1 MWRLWS
7 LHSRLPKKKLEEK
20 KEYKKEKYHKGEKGK
35 TYKKK
40 RYQGHAHIGEEW
52 VSGDVSSSSEDEGI
66 ASIAIQRPS
75 PTPRLF
81 TNLTDEYYSSTCL
94 MAKEDKVYSSDDSS
108 CSDNDDPSLE
118 NKMKEEFGIK
128 AYDLIFA
135 LTKKLAKRKRS
146 LEGQEELLILEIEKN
161 LGLKESLSKRKEMV
175 EALTRE
181 LSLAKATIEEKEVE
195 LAKAKSSMVDLEGVN
210 YELQL
215 NISNLHV
222 QCKDLKAQ
230 FNTFKDSTSS

>member
-52 VSGDVSSSSEDEGI
+52 VSGDESSSSEDEGI

-108 CSDNDDPSLE
+108 SSDFDESFLK
-118 NKMKEEFGIK
+118 NKLVEEFGIK
-128 AYDLIFA
+128 AYHMIFA
-135 LTKKLAKRKRS
+135 LTKKLDKRKRS

-161 LGLKESLSKRKEMV
+161 LARALSSQRYHRRKG
-175 EALTRE
+175 
-181 LSLAKATIEEKEVE
+181 S
-195 LAKAKSSMVDLEGVN
+195 
-210 YELQL
+210 
-215 NISNLHV
+215 
-222 QCKDLKAQ
+222 
-230 FNTFKDSTSS
+230 